1 MKKYFELII
10 LIVVLGFVSIAKT
23 QEFQERPYVIMI
35 SFDGFRHDYVEKF
48 DAPNFKSFIANGA
61 SAEAMMPS
69 FPSKTFPNHYTMVT
83 GLYPGNHG
91 LVDNSFY
98 DPTLDVQYGM
108 RNRALVENPAF
119 YGGLPLWQ
127 LVQKNGMKS
136 ASYFWVGSET
146 AIAGSFPDYY
156 HIYDGDVNNDD
167 RITAVIDWLK
177 LPQDQRPNFIS
188 LYFSL
193 VDSESHASGPNS
205 EKTKNTVLEADRL
218 LGLLMAELSNV
229 DLPVNVI
236 VASDHGMNEI
246 QPRDENLFTTEDLL
260 KDLDPSEFRF
270 VSNGAHAHFY
280 VSDKANIDK
289 VYGTLKAKENHFK
302 VYKKSEFPA
311 QWHYDNDRVGDIL
324 IAMDEDY
331 YLTSASNKARQIA
344 AGITRGEHGFDPYT
358 TEDMGAIFYANGPNI
373 KAGAKLPKFENVHI
387 YPLVAHILGITAL
400 PEIDGKLEVLKSIY
414 RR

>member
-23 QEFQERPYVIMI
+23 REFQERPYVIMI

-177 LPQDQRPNFIS
+177 LPQDQRPNYIS

-205 EKTKNTVLEADRL
+205 EKTKT
-218 LGLLMAELSNV
+218 
-229 DLPVNVI
+229 P
-236 VASDHGMNEI
+236 
-246 QPRDENLFTTEDLL
+246 F
-260 KDLDPSEFRF
+260 
-270 VSNGAHAHFY
+270 
-280 VSDKANIDK
+280 
-289 VYGTLKAKENHFK
+289 
-302 VYKKSEFPA
+302 
-311 QWHYDNDRVGDIL
+311 
-324 IAMDEDY
+324 
-331 YLTSASNKARQIA
+331 
-344 AGITRGEHGFDPYT
+344 
-358 TEDMGAIFYANGPNI
+358 
-373 KAGAKLPKFENVHI
+373 
-387 YPLVAHILGITAL
+387 
-400 PEIDGKLEVLKSIY
+400 
-414 RR
+414 